1 MDYFKD
7 LIAGMTGVFTE
18 VVDFVVRTVGKLG
31 YFGIIFLMGIESS
44 FIPFPSEVIV
54 PPAGF
59 LASQGEM
66 NLVIVIL
73 CGILGSLLGALVN
86 YYIAAYFGRSFI
98 IKYSKYL
105 FLSDGRFEKFEA
117 FFKKHGEI
125 TIFTGRLIP
134 GIRQYISLP
143 AGLVRMNIFKFLLY
157 TALGA
162 GIWVTIL
169 ALLGYVLGNN
179 IDLLKDNLHM
189 ISYFLFAGIL
199 AIIVIYIIIHKYRNK
214 RDNQLIE
221 R

>member
-1 MDYFKD
+1 MDFLKD
-7 LIAGMTGVFTE
+7 LVASMTDVFAE
-18 VVDFVVRTVGKLG
+18 AVNFVVRTVGKLG
-31 YFGIIFLMGIESS
+31 YLGIIFLMGIESS

-54 PPAGF
+54 PPAGY

-66 NLVIVIL
+66 NLIVVMI

-86 YYIAAYFGRSFI
+86 YYIAAYLGRAFI

-143 AGLVRMNIFKFLLY
+143 AGLVRMNIFKFLFY

-189 ISYFLFAGIL
+189 VSYFLFAGIIAL
-199 AIIVIYIIIHKYRNK
+199 VIIYILFNKYRDK

-221 R
+221 K

>member
-1 MDYFKD
+1 M
-7 LIAGMTGVFTE
+7 ASMTDVFAE
-18 VVDFVVRTVGKLG
+18 AVSFVVRTVGKLG

-66 NLVIVIL
+66 NIVVVIL
-73 CGILGSLLGALVN
+73 CGVLGSLLGALVN
-86 YYIAAYFGRSFI
+86 YCIAAYLGRSFI

-117 FFKKHGEI
+117 FFIKHGEI

-143 AGLVRMNIFKFLLY
+143 AGLVRMNIFKFLFY

-179 IDLLKDNLHM
+179 IDLLKDNLHTV
-189 ISYFLFAGIL
+189 SYFLFAGIFAL
-199 AIIVIYIIIHKYRNK
+199 ITIYIVVHKYRNK
-214 RDNQLIE
+214 RDIKVV

>member
-1 MDYFKD
+1 MDYLKD
-7 LIAGMTGVFTE
+7 LIASMTDVFAE
-18 VVDFVVRTVGKLG
+18 AVSFVVRTVGKLG
-31 YFGIIFLMGIESS
+31 YLGIIFLMGIESS
-44 FIPFPSEVIV
+44 FIPFPSEVII

-59 LASQGEM
+59 LASKGEM
-66 NLVIVIL
+66 NLVVVII

-86 YYIAAYFGRSFI
+86 YYIAAYLGRAFI
-98 IKYSKYL
+98 IKNSKYL

-117 FFKKHGEI
+117 FFIKHGEI

-162 GIWVTIL
+162 GIWVIIL

-189 ISYFLFAGIL
+189 VSYFLFAGI
-199 AIIVIYIIIHKYRNK
+199 ITIVIIYILVNKYRTK
-214 RDNQLIE
+214 RGNQLLE
-221 R
+221 K